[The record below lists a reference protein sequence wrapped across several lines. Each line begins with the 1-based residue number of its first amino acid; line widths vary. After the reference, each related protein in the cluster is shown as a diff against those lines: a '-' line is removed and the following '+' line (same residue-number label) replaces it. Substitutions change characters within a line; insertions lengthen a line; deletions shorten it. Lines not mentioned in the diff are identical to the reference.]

1 MLNRGRHLRGRG
13 FTLIEMI
20 AAMVVLSIIAA
31 ASSGIILGAADGY
44 VAATSQRQSVDRG
57 VLALERIA
65 LVLREAAESGTTP
78 GAPGL
83 ADVGST
89 WFERDDGTRVE
100 LLGSTLMMTEP
111 AFGQGVLCT
120 DVVTFRLTY
129 FDAGGSELD
138 VGDAQTLERAR
149 RVVIA
154 LDTGGMEARIVVAP
168 RSGMG
173 WRL

>member
-1 MLNRGRHLRGRG
+1 MLNRERHRRGNG

-44 VAATSQRQSVDRG
+44 VTATSQRQSVDRG

-65 LVLREAAESGTTP
+65 LMLRDASESGTTP

-83 ADVGST
+83 ADVGGT
-89 WFERDDGTRVE
+89 WLERDDGTRVE
-100 LLGSTLMMTEP
+100 LLGTTLMMTDP
-111 AFGQGVLCT
+111 VFGQGVLCT
-120 DVVTFRLTY
+120 DVTTFRLTY
-129 FDAGGSELD
+129 LDAGGVELD

-154 LDTGGMEARIVVAP
+154 LETGGMEAQIVVAP